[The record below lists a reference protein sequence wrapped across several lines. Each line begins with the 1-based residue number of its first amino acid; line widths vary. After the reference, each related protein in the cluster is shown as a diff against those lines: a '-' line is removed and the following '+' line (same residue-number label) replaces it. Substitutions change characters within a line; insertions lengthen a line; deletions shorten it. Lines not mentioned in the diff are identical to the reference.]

1 MSRHLLLTSLLCL
14 AACGEPLAP
23 EFDGFSD
30 SGAPEPK
37 ETEDAGVT
45 DAGIVDAGVPDA
57 GTQCADTW
65 ASFGSSF
72 FAARCNSCHAFTHS
86 SVRGD
91 RTRIS
96 QQISSGRMPR
106 GSSLTTAQRT
116 RILEYLT
123 CGAP

>member
-1 MSRHLLLTSLLCL
+1 MLRHLLLASLLCL

-30 SGAPEPK
+30 SGIPEAP
-37 ETEDAGVT
+37 EDAGVA

-65 ASFGSSF
+65 ANFGQGF
-72 FAARCNSCHAFTHS
+72 FASRCNSCHAFTHTNI
-86 SVRGD
+86 RGD
-91 RTRIS
+91 LTRVS

-116 RILEYLT
+116 RILAYLT